1 MNESCHHSPQ
11 TIEAGGGTPQT
22 TRLRR
27 WLQKPLLLM
36 GLVCVLLAL
45 LGIFLP
51 LLPTTPFLLLAAFCF
66 ERSSPRLHRWL
77 FANRLF
83 GDFLRRYRNG
93 EGMPL
98 RGKVLLLGLLWLSL
112 GLSMLKLLSDHGWG
126 WPMLLLA
133 IGGAVSLHLLR
144 IPTRR

>member
-1 MNESCHHSPQ
+1 MTEPCHRSAPATEIVGCVPQ
-11 TIEAGGGTPQT
+11 A

-27 WLQKPLLLM
+27 WLQKPLLLV
-36 GLVCVLLAL
+36 GLVCVFLAL
-45 LGIFLP
+45 LGLFLP
-51 LLPTTPFLLLAAFCF
+51 LLPTTPFLLLATLCF

-83 GDFLRRYRNG
+83 GDFLQRYRNG

-112 GLSMLKLLSDHGWG
+112 GLSMLTLFSDHGWG
-126 WPMLLLA
+126 WPVLLLA
-133 IGGAVSLHLLR
+133 IGGAVSLHLLC